1 MNKIIIA
8 ILLVQLIGSVFVSAN
23 PNPKQTI
30 INHKQWEKIS
40 KGYDFT
46 ENFKNR
52 KPKKPEQAKDRHP
65 IGNSEPFFKLEIV
78 KYLIAAI
85 ILIGLSVLLI
95 FLLISVYKEGK
106 EKFANNLPNQPIEDI
121 ENADLDSFLEQALSN
136 GSFKEA
142 IRIRYLILLKTLN
155 MLRFVIWKKDKTNG
169 NYVNEMYGKVGF
181 DLFRMLTLNFER
193 VWYGEKEVNE
203 NDYLNLIP
211 VFDQIN
217 RMVKGETSTNRIA

>member
-1 MNKIIIA
+1 MNKIILA
-8 ILLVQLIGSVFVSAN
+8 ILFVQLIGPVFVSAN

-30 INHKQWEKIS
+30 IDSKKWENIS

-52 KPKKPEQAKDRHP
+52 KPKKPKQPKNR
-65 IGNSEPFFKLEIV
+65 NSEPFFYPEVI
-78 KYLIAAI
+78 KYVIATI
-85 ILIGLSVLLI
+85 ILIGLLILLI
-95 FLLISVYKEGK
+95 FLLISIYKEGR
-106 EKFANNLPNQPIEDI
+106 EKFSTNLSNQPIEGI
-121 ENADLDSFLEQALSN
+121 ENADLDAFLKQALNN

-155 MLRFVIWKKDKTNG
+155 TLRFVIWKKDKTNG

-193 VWYGEKEVNE
+193 VWYGEKEINE

-217 RMVKGETSTNRIA
+217 RMVSGEASTNRNA